1 MFHLPV
7 DAIIYHAFFLY
18 QDWEEL
24 ENDARRAD
32 SEKRKLDVEEPA
44 HSNKKSKSRR

>member
-1 MFHLPV
+1 MQIAP
-7 DAIIYHAFFLY
+7 Y

-32 SEKRKLDVEEPA
+32 TEKRKFDADEPA
-44 HSNKKSKSRR
+44 QSSNKKNKSRR

>member
-1 MFHLPV
+1 LFHL
-7 DAIIYHAFFLY
+7 AIIYHALFALC

-44 HSNKKSKSRR
+44 HSNKKNKSRR

>member
-1 MFHLPV
+1 MRFAP
-7 DAIIYHAFFLY
+7 Y

-32 SEKRKLDVEEPA
+32 TEKRKFDADEPA
-44 HSNKKSKSRR
+44 QSSSNKKNKSRR